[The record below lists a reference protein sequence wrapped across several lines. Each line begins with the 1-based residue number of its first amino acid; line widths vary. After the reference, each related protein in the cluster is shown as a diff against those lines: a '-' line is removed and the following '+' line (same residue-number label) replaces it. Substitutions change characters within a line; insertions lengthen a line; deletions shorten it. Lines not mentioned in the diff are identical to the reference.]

1 MNPAQIAALVI
12 FIIMFILIITDK
24 IERQWVTLVAGLLT
38 IIIVFGIIMQSPSA
52 IWETLNIS
60 TFGDVGF
67 WYVGSG
73 AETVSVGIN
82 WSTIIFVAGMMIM
95 VAGMEESGFFR
106 WLCLRIAKAVHYK
119 VIPILITFMIM
130 SFVLSM
136 FIDSITVILFLA
148 AVTIELAQL
157 LKFPP
162 VVMILAEI
170 FCANL
175 GGSATM
181 CGDPPNIII
190 GTSLGYTFFDFL
202 KNTGVIAI
210 ICFGVILIYFL
221 LVCKKPL
228 TAKQKEGGIDISKIP
243 DPKDAITDRKHFF
256 ISWVIFLCAVVLL
269 ITHAQ
274 TGFTVALIGV
284 VIAAVTLISY
294 GKRIP
299 KVLKTVDYKTLL
311 FFIGLFIV
319 VGGLEQ
325 TGVLELIA
333 DWIEAVWR
341 LHSEMLAS
349 SKIPQ
354 LQQHLSATVAMYYDS
369 LLHEM
374 ARQAPYNESIRLRY
388 EFLQAV
394 DADDIPEALRV
405 NDIILSHLIPWS
417 HRYAIESYSR
427 YALYEQASEDR
438 EKMTWLV
445 RSAISDARCGITD
458 NGSSWLV
465 AKECYEAGDLE
476 RAFQYSDY
484 SLTNAS
490 FFNAPTRFIQT
501 YALGHEI
508 SNSYEKR
515 LHQSSV
521 RLSVALIALALFLV
535 ALIAGILFI
544 LRQYRKLHALNRTM
558 QAINE
563 ELRTTN
569 RKLKGADK
577 VKEQYI
583 CRYLE
588 VYSDYIRRLT
598 TMARKAGEKDP
609 AAFMEREM
617 ENFYRSFDDTFL
629 SLYGTFIDDFNALLK
644 PEARLTPKPGE
655 RMTIEM
661 RIFALIL
668 LGITS
673 SSKIA
678 ELLCYSPNT
687 ISNYRVKM
695 KNAAVGDRDT
705 FEQQIQQIGK

>member
-1 MNPAQIAALVI
+1 MLYSIKVRISMGYLSYYQTFMLFRHQKKVRKCLLISKKYCTFAAGKMKHKTFYMRRRIFFSTFLLAVALGVSAMSTLDSLFTIYDAEVARSAYYIDAHQQRIDSLRRIKPMTKALRIRIAREYQYFQSDSARAWYLRLVNAEEPYRTQAYMGLVQLSSSIGKYGDGMALVSY
-12 FIIMFILIITDK
+12 ITDD
-24 IERQWVTLVAGLLT
+24 
-38 IIIVFGIIMQSPSA
+38 MPDS
-52 IWETLNIS
+52 
-60 TFGDVGF
+60 
-67 WYVGSG
+67 
-73 AETVSVGIN
+73 
-82 WSTIIFVAGMMIM
+82 
-95 VAGMEESGFFR
+95 
-106 WLCLRIAKAVHYK
+106 LRV
-119 VIPILITFMIM
+119 
-130 SFVLSM
+130 
-136 FIDSITVILFLA
+136 
-148 AVTIELAQL
+148 
-157 LKFPP
+157 
-162 VVMILAEI
+162 
-170 FCANL
+170 
-175 GGSATM
+175 
-181 CGDPPNIII
+181 
-190 GTSLGYTFFDFL
+190 
-202 KNTGVIAI
+202 
-210 ICFGVILIYFL
+210 
-221 LVCKKPL
+221 
-228 TAKQKEGGIDISKIP
+228 
-243 DPKDAITDRKHFF
+243 
-256 ISWVIFLCAVVLL
+256 
-269 ITHAQ
+269 
-274 TGFTVALIGV
+274 
-284 VIAAVTLISY
+284 
-294 GKRIP
+294 
-299 KVLKTVDYKTLL
+299 
-311 FFIGLFIV
+311 
-319 VGGLEQ
+319 
-325 TGVLELIA
+325 

-341 LHSEMLAS
+341 LHSEVLAS

-354 LQQHLSATVAMYYDS
+354 LQQSLSATVAMYYDS

-374 ARQAPYNESIRLRY
+374 ARQAPYSNDIRLRY

-394 DADDIPEALRV
+394 DADNIPEALRV
-405 NDIILSHLIPWS
+405 NDTILSRLVPWS
-417 HRYAIESYSR
+417 HQYAIEAYSR
-427 YALYEQASEDR
+427 YALYEQTAEDR
-438 EKMTWLV
+438 EKMAWLI

-465 AKECYEAGDLE
+465 AKECYALGDLE
-476 RAFQYSDY
+476 RAYAYSDY

-501 YALGHEI
+501 YSLGHEI

-521 RLSVALIALALFLV
+521 RLTFALVALALVLV
-535 ALIAGILFI
+535 ALVAGILFI
-544 LRQYRKLHALNRTM
+544 LRQNHKLHALNREMKT
-558 QAINE
+558 INE
-563 ELRTTN
+563 ELRTIN
-569 RKLKGADK
+569 RQLKEADK

-695 KNAAVGDRDT
+695 KNAAIGDRDT
-705 FEQQIQQIGK
+705 FEQQIQHIGK